1 MLNRRSLRIK
11 VMQSLFALQQCKDAN
26 YELCLEKINEMLS
39 PDLNSMEVQNKP
51 QLAAQKK
58 QALQLFKD
66 AFSNEESSIDHKDL
80 KIKKTV
86 NECLLFYQ
94 SQTKK
99 DSTFFAKNLVSEVE
113 KIYER
118 YIAVLSLAVEFLE
131 LAESD
136 KKVSHKNFVNNVW
149 IKALRDSTELH
160 REIKKIGRHWVDKMD
175 RVRVWFRDVVRQD
188 TEYLHYLDKKN
199 PSLEDQKR
207 FANHLFK
214 KVILGKTVINE
225 YFEEEVQRWAED
237 KDIVKGLVE
246 KTVKS
251 FDPETKGLLTLHTL
265 SVNWE
270 DDREFIVKLFSRGA
284 QLEAKYKTLI
294 ANNTRN
300 WEVDRL
306 PLTDRI
312 ILEMAIAELLI
323 FPNIPVKVSINE
335 YIELAKNYSTPKSRQ
350 FINGILDVIAKE
362 LKTSGDVKKS
372 GRGLID
378 NK

>member
-26 YELCLEKINEMLS
+26 YELCLEKITDTLS

-51 QLAAQKK
+51 HLATQKK

-66 AFSNEESSIDHKDL
+66 AFANDEAHVDHKDA

-86 NECLLFYQ
+86 NECLHFYTAQ
-94 SQTKK
+94 NKK
-99 DSTFFAKNLVSEVE
+99 DAVFFAKNLVSEVE
-113 KIYER
+113 KIYEH
-118 YIAVLSLAVEFLE
+118 YLAVLSLAVEFLE

-136 KKVSHKNFVNNVW
+136 KKVSHKNFVNNTW
-149 IKALRDSTELH
+149 IKALHDSAQLKKELQ
-160 REIKKIGRHWVDKMD
+160 KFGRPWKDKMD
-175 RVRVWFRDVVRQD
+175 RIRVWFRDVIRQE

-199 PSLEDQKR
+199 PTLEDQKR
-207 FANHLFK
+207 FVNHLFK

-237 KDIVKGLVE
+237 KEIVKGLVE

-251 FDPETKGLLTLHTL
+251 FDPGTKTQLLLHTL
-265 SVNWE
+265 SINWE
-270 DDREFIVKLFSRGA
+270 DDKEFIEKLFHTGSH
-284 QLEAKYKTLI
+284 LDEKYQALI

-312 ILEMAIAELLI
+312 ILEMAIAELI
-323 FPNIPVKVSINE
+323 VFPNIPVKVSINE

-362 LKTSGDVKKS
+362 LKNTGDVKKS

>member
-11 VMQSLFALQQCKDAN
+11 VMQSLFALRQCKDAN
-26 YELCLEKINEMLS
+26 YELCLEKITDMLS
-39 PDLNSMEVQNKP
+39 PDLNSMEVQDKP
-51 QLAAQKK
+51 HLATQKK
-58 QALQLFKD
+58 QALQLFKE
-66 AFSNEESSIDHKDL
+66 AFAKDEVSIEHKDI
-80 KIKKTV
+80 KIKKAV
-86 NECLLFYQ
+86 NECLHFYTAQ
-94 SQTKK
+94 NKK
-99 DSTFFAKNLVSEVE
+99 DTVFLGKNLVVEVE
-113 KIYER
+113 KIYEH
-118 YIAVLSLAVEFLE
+118 YIAVLFLAVVFLE

-136 KKVSHKNFVNNVW
+136 KKVSHKNFVNNAW
-149 IKALRDSTELH
+149 IKGLRESSQL
-160 REIKKIGRHWVDKMD
+160 KKESLKFGRQWKDKMD
-175 RVRVWFRDVVRQD
+175 RVRVWFRDVIRQE

-199 PSLEDQKR
+199 PTLEDQKR

-214 KVILGKTVINE
+214 KVILGKTVIND

-237 KDIVKGLVE
+237 KEIVKGLVE

-251 FDPETKGLLTLHTL
+251 FDPGAKTQLSLHTL
-265 SVNWE
+265 SINWE
-270 DDREFIVKLFSRGA
+270 DDKEFIEKLYHRGSHLDEKHQA
-284 QLEAKYKTLI
+284 LI

-312 ILEMAIAELLI
+312 ILEMAIAELI
-323 FPNIPVKVSINE
+323 VFPNIPVKVSINE

-362 LKTSGDVKKS
+362 LKNTGDVKKS

>member
-1 MLNRRSLRIK
+1 
-11 VMQSLFALQQCKDAN
+11 MQSLFALQQCRDAN
-26 YELCLEKINEMLS
+26 YELCLERISEMLS
-39 PDLNSMEVQNKP
+39 PDLNSMEVQNKAE
-51 QLAAQKK
+51 LSGQKK

-66 AFSNEESSIDHKDL
+66 AFANEETSIDHTDI
-80 KIKKTV
+80 KIKKAV
-86 NECLLFYQ
+86 NECLVFYHAQ
-94 SQTKK
+94 SKK
-99 DSTFFAKNLVSEVE
+99 DAAFFGKNLVSEVE
-113 KIYER
+113 KIYDR
-118 YIAVLSLAVEFLE
+118 YIAVLSLAVEFLH

-136 KKVSHKNFVNNVW
+136 KKVSHKNFANNSW
-149 IKALRDSTELH
+149 IKALRDSAEMKK
-160 REIKKIGRHWVDKMD
+160 EIQKTGTHWGDKMD
-175 RVRVWFRDVVRQD
+175 RVRVWFRDVIRQD
-188 TEYLHYLDKKN
+188 AEYLHYLDKRS
-199 PSLEDQKR
+199 PAMEDQKR

-237 KDIVKGLVE
+237 KEIVKGLVE

-251 FDPETKGLLTLHTL
+251 FDPEAKVPLTLHTL

-270 DDREFIVKLFSRGA
+270 DDKEFIEKLYGKGS
-284 QLEAKYKTLI
+284 QLDPKYKTLI

-300 WEVDRL
+300 WEVERL

-312 ILEMAIAELLI
+312 ILEMAIAELI
-323 FPNIPVKVSINE
+323 VFPNIPVKVSINE

-362 LKTSGDVKKS
+362 LKNTGDLKKS

>member
-26 YELCLEKINEMLS
+26 YELCLEKISEKFS
-39 PDLNSMEVQNKP
+39 PDLNSMEVQNKVE
-51 QLAAQKK
+51 LTTQKK
-58 QALQLFKD
+58 QALQLFKE
-66 AFSNEESSIDHKDL
+66 AFANEETSIDHKDVKL
-80 KIKKTV
+80 KKGV
-86 NECLLFYQ
+86 NDGLNFYYNQ
-94 SQTKK
+94 NKK
-99 DSTFFAKNLVSEVE
+99 DSAFFGKNLVSEVE

-118 YIAVLSLAVEFLE
+118 YIAVLWLAVEFLE

-136 KKVSHKNFVNNVW
+136 KKVSHKNFAQNSW
-149 IKALRDSTELH
+149 INALRDSPEMKKEL
-160 REIKKIGRHWVDKMD
+160 KKIGRHWADKMD
-175 RVRVWFRDVVRQD
+175 RVRIWFRDVIRQD

-237 KDIVKGLVE
+237 KEIVKGLVE

-251 FDPETKGLLTLHTL
+251 FDPESKTPLSLHTL

-270 DDREFIVKLFSRGA
+270 DDKDFIEKLYSKGS
-284 QLEAKYKTLI
+284 QLDGKYKSLI

-312 ILEMAIAELLI
+312 ILEMAIAELII

-350 FINGILDVIAKE
+350 FINGILDVMSKE
-362 LKTSGDVKKS
+362 LKSAGDVKKS